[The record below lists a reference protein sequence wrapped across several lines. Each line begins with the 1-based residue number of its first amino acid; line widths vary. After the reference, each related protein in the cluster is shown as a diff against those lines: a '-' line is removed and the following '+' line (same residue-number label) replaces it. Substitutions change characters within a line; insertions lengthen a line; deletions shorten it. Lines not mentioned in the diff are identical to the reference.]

1 MHMYMGYVFYCFSIS
16 NESVILFDKTPL
28 TLTVKFPD
36 YGVNE
41 DIWWGHM
48 PSPDRHSESS

>member
-1 MHMYMGYVFYCFSIS
+1 MHMFMGYVFLAL